1 MSYCRMAVQDKPY
14 WIGADDRRTG
24 QWMWADNS
32 DIRFSAFAWGQPNSS
47 FGHCLVVAASGKW
60 RANDCATLRRFVCEK
75 PAEPELVVDDNLAFS
90 TTPPPSTDDD
100 MVYWSTTPR
109 PSTDDDMVYW
119 STTPRPSTDDADDIA
134 ETMLRFSLEALRR
147 ELRELLEELG
157 QVTSKIDDVQ
167 QADIGNVFWQR
178 PMA

>member
-1 MSYCRMAVQDKPY
+1 CCSAMSYCRMAVQDKPY

-119 STTPRPSTDDADDIA
+119 STTPRPSTDDADDIN
-134 ETMLRFSLEALRR
+134 
-147 ELRELLEELG
+147 
-157 QVTSKIDDVQ
+157 SKTGRSR
-167 QADIGNVFWQR
+167 GNVKGDISSDHGTPDVLR
-178 PMA
+178 HIMY